1 MQFTGANVAV
11 LSSSL
16 GSIGDRGEVG
26 VVVIILLLLLC
37 CHTPAVFPLL
47 HVGAH
52 LARCPRSLVGLL
64 SVAVHY
70 GAWGHWRL
78 TLKVCLR
85 LNISCTN

>member
-1 MQFTGANVAV
+1 MQFTGATVAV

-52 LARCPRSLVGLL
+52 LGVHGSLVGLL